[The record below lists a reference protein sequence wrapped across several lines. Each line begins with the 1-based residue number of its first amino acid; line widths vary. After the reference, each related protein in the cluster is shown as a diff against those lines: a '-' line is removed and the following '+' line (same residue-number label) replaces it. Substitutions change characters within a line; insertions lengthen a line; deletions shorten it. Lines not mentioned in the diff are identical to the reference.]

1 MASADQKRNEEHG
14 GLSVAR
20 SEFASSLSR
29 RLDSIQSAISALE
42 EETASVARRDN
53 LIRRLHALGASA
65 KILGF
70 AAAAESLARAEQQ
83 LRTGTIDTLNDDLV
97 VVKSQIATLP
107 TLVLRGTYSMVP
119 APPSGSP
126 SGHSSPLPTPQGPWC
141 VLVCGNATL
150 ADTLRSA
157 GSASSGFEL
166 VHTADTSSV
175 RDLCVSYGPDA
186 IVIDG
191 TLPSLKD
198 LLQTL
203 KDQPETADTPVVV
216 AQPADTNAATL
227 PELGAHAIVTS
238 NLTPVALWRAVN
250 RTRHEH
256 YALPPAREPLGEL
269 DLKELFERAT
279 RELKRGLL
287 ESADVDSQSVIVPLG
302 DGTEVKAALWSAVAR
317 IREILVTRSEG
328 RIRFGTGP
336 EGGIVMASSAEAG
349 MRGRKLADSA
359 TVDLTG
365 RRIVVADDDPAITW
379 VVGGTLRA
387 VGADVREVH
396 DGRSALSLVNQ
407 WWPELVISDVLM
419 PEMDGFALC
428 REIKRDVALR
438 DVPVILLSWK
448 EDLLFRLRELGADA
462 DGYLKK
468 EANTSA
474 LIERAKELLWPRT
487 SLERRVQSE
496 HEVRGRLDGITPRTL
511 LDLACKTDRSLRIA
525 LRDATGQYDV
535 RIRERCLRAV
545 TRVRASGSSDRGQSA
560 LASFLGV
567 SAGRFSIITDDQPFE
582 SEFTESTLDGVLRT
596 PILRARAAQ
605 RVLSGASLSTV
616 EQLAL
621 SPDAFSEELSLLPLS
636 LRPIVDELLRG
647 TTPRQL
653 LASGAASLRA
663 LESLLSDA
671 ARRGAVRSL
680 SGPSGEDL
688 LTQAILVL
696 SAAPSQPPTLDPSPR
711 PASFSFQLS
720 PTPPPVQ
727 MLGGNSVAPSL
738 SSSTHVVDNPV
749 VNQPDSFK
757 INDAA
762 PVVSNPDGLKTTDI
776 EPAVNKTDAVEITD
790 AAPVVSNPDGLKI
803 ADTENGFDWA
813 AEASWDVDIPSETDA
828 AVRAERSSPFSRP
841 KFSAEWGSEKRTS
854 PGVGT
859 YPSVRKPS
867 TANAP
872 VPASEVSPENASTKG
887 RAQDPPEPQVAN
899 ETPHVSH
906 ALAGKTP
913 VTSDRNESQV
923 AVERPQD
930 SGATLEIRTVVAPP
944 PPALSVEYKVQPDGE
959 GSPKSPEDE
968 AIFPLFPSA
977 APDRR
982 SLPRN
987 TPVPLADA
995 LIAPSTTMPS
1005 QLAPHLEPPV
1015 SPKKPS
1021 SKDATELAQ
1030 PTNTG
1035 SSGSTEQ
1042 AIADP
1047 AAQEATND
1055 IPPAIDNEDS
1065 NVDAYAPAAPSKAKT
1080 PNQNR
1085 WLVGLTLTVS
1095 TGVLS
1100 FFVALPIMRSC
1111 SARTPSLVEQESSE
1125 SLPPSAAPSE
1135 VAPSIVAPATTFSD
1149 SANAVREA
1157 AELPSG
1163 VAIAPDKGLIVV
1175 KTGGVHSIFVDDEFV
1190 GRGPER
1196 VVTLAPGVH
1205 KVRASLNGEEH
1216 TESVNAVAG
1225 RAVEVFLERPGN

>member
-83 LRTGTIDTLNDDLV
+83 LRTGILDTLTDDLV

-119 APPSGSP
+119 APPSASP
-126 SGHSSPLPTPQGPWC
+126 SGHSSPLPAQQGPWC
-141 VLVCGNATL
+141 VLVCGDPAL
-150 ADTLRSA
+150 EDTLRSA

-166 VHTADTSSV
+166 VHTADTSRV

-186 IVIDG
+186 IVLDG

-203 KDQPETADTPVVV
+203 KDQPETADTPVIV
-216 AQPADTNAATL
+216 AQPADTSAATL
-227 PELGAHAIVTS
+227 PELGAHTIVTS
-238 NLTPVALWRAVN
+238 NLTPIALWRAVN

-269 DLKELFERAT
+269 DLRELFERAT
-279 RELKRGLL
+279 RELRRGLL
-287 ESADVDSQSVIVPLG
+287 ESADVDSQSVVVPLG

-336 EGGIVMASSAEAG
+336 EGGIVMTSSAGAG
-349 MRGRKLADSA
+349 MRGRELADSA
-359 TVDLTG
+359 TIDLTA

-396 DGRSALSLVNQ
+396 DGRSALSLVHQ

-419 PEMDGFALC
+419 PGMDGFALC

-474 LIERAKELLWPRT
+474 LVERAKELLWPRT
-487 SLERRVQSE
+487 SLERRLQSE

-511 LDLACKTDRSLRIA
+511 LDLACKTERSLRIA

-567 SAGRFSIITDDQPFE
+567 SAGRFSIITDDQPSE
-582 SEFTESTLDGVLRT
+582 SEFTESTLDAVLRT

-616 EQLAL
+616 EQLVL
-621 SPDAFSEELSLLPLS
+621 NPDAFSEELALLPLS

-647 TTPRQL
+647 TTPGQL
-653 LASGAASLRA
+653 LASGATSLRA

-696 SAAPSQPPTLDPSPR
+696 SAAPSQPPTFVPSPT

-720 PTPPPVQ
+720 PTPPPTQ
-727 MLGGNSVAPSL
+727 MLSGKPAAPSL
-738 SSSTHVVDNPV
+738 SSSTPVVDNHV
-749 VNQPDSFK
+749 VSQPDSFK
-757 INDAA
+757 IVDAA
-762 PVVSNPDGLKTTDI
+762 PVVSKPDGLKFADT
-776 EPAVNKTDAVEITD
+776 EPAANHPGGVEISN
-790 AAPVVSNPDGLKI
+790 AAPVMSKPDGLKI

-813 AEASWDVDIPSETDA
+813 AEASWDVDIPPETDA

-841 KFSAEWGSEKRTS
+841 RFSAEWGSEQRTS

-859 YPSVRKPS
+859 YSSVRKPS

-872 VPASEVSPENASTKG
+872 IPTSEGSREDASTKG
-887 RAQDPPEPQVAN
+887 PTQDPPEPQVPN
-899 ETPHVSH
+899 GTPQVSH
-906 ALAGKTP
+906 APASTT
-913 VTSDRNESQV
+913 VTSDRKESQV
-923 AVERPQD
+923 AVESPQD
-930 SGATLEIRTVVAPP
+930 PGAALEIHTLIAPP
-944 PPALSVEYKVQPDGE
+944 PPALSVEYKTQTDGH
-959 GSPKSPEDE
+959 KSPEDE

-1005 QLAPHLEPPV
+1005 QLAPHLEPPE
-1015 SPKKPS
+1015 SPKKLVQ
-1021 SKDATELAQ
+1021 ATD
-1030 PTNTG
+1030 TG

-1042 AIADP
+1042 AIAIP
-1047 AAQEATND
+1047 AAQEASND
-1055 IPPAIDNEDS
+1055 IPPEIDGEDS
-1065 NVDAYAPAAPSKAKT
+1065 NLVADAPAAPAKAKT
-1080 PNQNR
+1080 QNQSR

-1111 SARTPSLVEQESSE
+1111 SARTPSLVDQESSE
-1125 SLPPSAAPSE
+1125 PLPSSAAPYE
-1135 VAPSIVAPATTFSD
+1135 VVPSIAAPTTRFSD
-1149 SANAVREA
+1149 GANAVKEA
-1157 AELPSG
+1157 EELPSG

-1196 VVTLAPGVH
+1196 IVTLAPGVH